1 MINYHNLSQL
11 ITSNAGIGSVCVLC
25 GVACV
30 CLGVCMCAS
39 GDVWDEMNISLC
51 LCKQS
56 GLLQD
61 GALQIIYYYNG
72 ILLLLPY
79 TALWL
84 TGLKAPT
91 N

>member
-11 ITSNAGIGSVCVLC
+11 ITSNAGICSVCV
-25 GVACV
+25 VWHVCV
-30 CLGVCMCAS
+30 WVCAS